1 MKPEWNWAGNHAYRF
16 ARFHEP
22 DTVDELVSLVGEA
35 RHLRVV
41 ASRHCFNDIG
51 DTDAVDG
58 DLVSLRQ
65 LPSHHE
71 VDSETRVVRVSAA
84 ASYGELG
91 ARLHAEGWALPNLAS
106 LPHISVG
113 GAVATG
119 THGSGDRCG
128 NLASNVVGLEV
139 IRADGSVVSVRQ
151 GEPSFPGEVIALGA
165 TGVWSHV
172 LLSVEPTF
180 DVVQTVMTGLPWSA
194 ALEHL
199 DEVTGAAWSTSL
211 FTQFRGDEVEQVWLK
226 AKVAEHAEGGTL
238 FGAQP
243 APEPVHMLPDGD
255 AAACTEQ
262 LGVPGP
268 WHTRLPHFRLEFT
281 PSSGRELQSEYL
293 LPRGNAV
300 DALAAMRALGDLM
313 APVLQVGEV
322 RTVAEDGLWLSGS
335 YETDVIAIHCTWHP
349 DEPAVRAVLQQV
361 ESALLPLG
369 ARPHWGKLF
378 LADSGVLAVAY
389 PRLRDFRDLAH
400 RVDPRGKFHN
410 PYLHRVLGI

>member
-1 MKPEWNWAGNHAYRF
+1 MGPERNWGGNHAYSF

-22 DTVDELVSLVGEA
+22 DTLDELISLVGEA
-35 RHLRVV
+35 THLRVV

-51 DTDAVDG
+51 DTNALTG
-58 DLVSLRQ
+58 DLVSLRH
-65 LPSHHE
+65 LPLHQE
-71 VDSETRVVRVSAA
+71 VDSERRVVRVSAS
-84 ASYGELG
+84 ASYGALAAG
-91 ARLHAEGWALPNLAS
+91 LQAEGWALPNLAS

-128 NLASNVVGLEV
+128 NLAANVVGLEV
-139 IRADGSVVSVRQ
+139 IRADGSVVSVNQ
-151 GEPSFPGEVIALGA
+151 GEPTFPAEVIALGA

-172 LLSVEPTF
+172 LLSVEPTY
-180 DVVQTVMTGLPWSA
+180 DVAQTVMTGLPWSA
-194 ALEHL
+194 VLEHL

-211 FTQFRGDEVEQVWLK
+211 FTSFRGDEVEQVWLK
-226 AKVAEHAEGGTL
+226 ARLAERAHDGTL

-243 APEPVHMLPDGD
+243 ALEPLHMLRNGD
-255 AAACTEQ
+255 LAACTEQ

-293 LPRGNAV
+293 LPRENAV
-300 DALAAMRALGDLM
+300 DALVAMRELGDLM
-313 APVLQVGEV
+313 APLLQVAEI
-322 RTVAEDGLWLSGS
+322 RTVAEDRLWLSGS

-378 LADSGVLAVAY
+378 LAEAGVLEAAY
-389 PRLRDFRDLAH
+389 PRLRDFRELAH
-400 RVDPRGKFHN
+400 QVDPRGKFHN
-410 PYLHRVLGI
+410 PYLHRVLGT

>member
-1 MKPEWNWAGNHAYRF
+1 MRPERNWGGNHAYRF

-22 DTVDELVSLVGEA
+22 ESLDELISLVGEA
-35 RHLRVV
+35 TRLRVV

-51 DTDAVDG
+51 DTDAVAG
-58 DLVSLRQ
+58 DLVSLRR
-65 LPSHHE
+65 LPTHHE
-71 VDSETRVVRVSAA
+71 VDSERRVVRVSAA
-84 ASYGELG
+84 ASYGELAAG
-91 ARLHAEGWALPNLAS
+91 LNAEGWALSNLAS

-128 NLASNVVGLEV
+128 NLAASVVGLEV
-139 IRADGSVVSVRQ
+139 IRADGSVVSVNQ
-151 GEPSFPGEVIALGA
+151 GEPTFPGEVIALGA

-172 LLSVEPTF
+172 LLSVEPTY

-194 ALEHL
+194 ALKHL

-211 FTQFRGDEVEQVWLK
+211 FTSFQGDEVEQVWLK
-226 AKVAEHAEGGTL
+226 ARMTEQSHGGTW
-238 FGAQP
+238 FGAQ
-243 APEPVHMLPDGD
+243 AAAEPLHMLRNGNP
-255 AAACTEQ
+255 AACTEQ
-262 LGVPGP
+262 MGVPGP

-293 LPRGNAV
+293 LPRGNTV
-300 DALAAMRALGDLM
+300 EALAAMRELGDLM
-313 APVLQVGEV
+313 APVLQVAEI
-322 RTVAEDGLWLSGS
+322 RTVAEDRLWLSGS

-349 DEPAVRAVLQQV
+349 DEPAVRAVLQHV

-378 LADSGVLAVAY
+378 LADAGVLAAAY
-389 PRLRDFRDLAH
+389 PRLTDFRELAH